1 MFNVE
6 GPWVWNIRNKGRD
19 GRTVEKGMEYNGIEL
34 NKVNSKQVP
43 ILCQA
48 LHKGIWEC
56 MSIED
61 WDTGSIAKGVWSLV
75 HHHQHSKL
83 INAGR
88 EMLVQREIL
97 KGMSLKRLP
106 GTSLVVQWL
115 RLCFPMQNSWVQSLV
130 GELRSHVPRDNEA
143 RAPQLESPCAATVE
157 CIRVPEPTNHN

>member
-1 MFNVE
+1 MPIWRWGEVHSLPSLWFLVNMFNVE

-106 GTSLVVQWL
+106 GTS
-115 RLCFPMQNSWVQSLV
+115 
-130 GELRSHVPRDNEA
+130 HK
-143 RAPQLESPCAATVE
+143 PQLERNPHAAAKTQHSQKKK
-157 CIRVPEPTNHN
+157 RKKGSLPGP